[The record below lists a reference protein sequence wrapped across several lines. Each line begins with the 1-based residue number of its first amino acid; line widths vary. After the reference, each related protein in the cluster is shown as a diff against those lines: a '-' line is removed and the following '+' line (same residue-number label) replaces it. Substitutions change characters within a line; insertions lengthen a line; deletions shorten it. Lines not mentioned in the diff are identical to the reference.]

1 MGRYGRDYVPP
12 GGMMFRVFSWHS
24 DGRTRSAGPYATEAA
39 ARRMRKSTCIRGGLV
54 EVQFCHPEWL
64 TVEGTEL

>member
-1 MGRYGRDYVPP
+1 
-12 GGMMFRVFSWHS
+12 MFRVFSWHP

-54 EVQFCHPEWL
+54 EVQFCHPEWM